1 MKKYLLGLIVCVFA
15 LSITGC
21 SKIDD
26 MLDEHLNYTNVTI
39 EYDYNWHSSADYKNL
54 KVIFDE
60 KEYTAVGTYK
70 VLKESVINLSWSYGY
85 WDGIY
90 AKVKWGDSSENVS
103 VGTNKKMT
111 IRISGSEVHIT
122 ND

>member
-39 EYDYNWHSSADYKNL
+39 EYDYGWYDKADYKNL

-70 VLKESVINLSWSYGY
+70 VLKESVINLSWSYTY
-85 WDGIY
+85 MDKY
-90 AKVKWGDSSENVS
+90 YDVKWGNASENVS